1 MIPSELYL
9 DIHIEIF
16 KKLDNSQKFIKIYKF
31 LFIYINVWLLELFNK
46 KKMGSFQILQN
57 VLTVKYTLVLDIII
71 RISVQILGIKKK
83 AGFLK
88 VRYRFLTGVT
98 Y

>member
-57 VLTVKYTLVLDIII
+57 VLTV
-71 RISVQILGIKKK
+71 
-83 AGFLK
+83 
-88 VRYRFLTGVT
+88 
-98 Y
+98 